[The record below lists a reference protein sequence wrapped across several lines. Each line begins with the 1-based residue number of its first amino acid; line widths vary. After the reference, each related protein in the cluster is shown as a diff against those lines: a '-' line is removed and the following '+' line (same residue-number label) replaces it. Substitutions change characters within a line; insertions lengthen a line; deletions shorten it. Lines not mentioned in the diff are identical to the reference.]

1 MIVILINENKRK
13 TLLKKMDSENKLI
26 IFIASLRRKIFY
38 LDQISHRALA
48 RCTSVLL

>member
-1 MIVILINENKRK
+1 MIVILINEKKRK
-13 TLLKKMDSENKLI
+13 TLKKMDSENKFI

-48 RCTSVLL
+48 RCASVLL